1 MVSILKINIL
11 LDSMA
16 SIFLV
21 EFPGKAICTVV
32 LLRLLG
38 IMADLSG
45 STSTTPVHGQD
56 QRRTVGQGATQKLLQ
71 GAGHQQK
78 THQENIQI

>member
-1 MVSILKINIL
+1 
-11 LDSMA
+11 MA

-21 EFPGKAICTVV
+21 KFPGQAIYTVV

-38 IMADLSG
+38 IIADLSG

-56 QRRTVGQGATQKLLQ
+56 QRRTVGQGATQKCKELDTNKK
-71 GAGHQQK
+71 HTKK
-78 THQENIQI
+78 TFKFNQEKCGSNHNIL